1 VTTLSQRLE
10 ELGLALPEPVPVR
23 GRFRSVVVRDGI
35 AYVSG
40 AIATTGPPLAVAY
53 PGTVDIGVSLDDAK
67 ESARGAMLAVLAAV
81 ADAVGVDAID
91 AVLHLGGYVRVAPGF
106 DDVHMVV
113 GAATALVGDLFG
125 DDALPART
133 AVGVASLPAGASV
146 LLDAVVAVKP

>member
-1 VTTLSQRLE
+1 MTQLVERLA

-23 GRFRSVVVRDGI
+23 GRFRAVVVHGDV

-40 AIATTGPPLAVAY
+40 AVATTGPPLQIAY
-53 PGTVDIGVSLDDAK
+53 PGHVGGEVSLEEAK
-67 ESARGAMLAVLAAV
+67 ESARGALLAVLASV
-81 ADAVGVDAID
+81 DTAVGLDRVAG
-91 AVLHLGGYVRVAPGF
+91 VLHVGGYVRVAPGF

-125 DDALPART
+125 DDGLPART

-146 LLDAVVAVKP
+146 VLDAVAAVRP